1 MVGLIVAVVFVAVL
15 VKLLES
21 VREEQ
26 NQVVTSSF
34 MEVFASMKEK
44 EEEEK

>member
-1 MVGLIVAVVFVAVL
+1 MVGLIVAVVFVASL
-15 VKLLES
+15 VKLLDA

-26 NQVVTSSF
+26 SQVVTSSF

-44 EEEEK
+44 EEEK